1 MGLLDLYYNVGTQL
15 NQIYNDY
22 STAYPS
28 TNTGTPTNTQNPGGP
43 VDTFHQNYDEYDKYL
58 DTNDLYSGELK
69 NILDITNYDVEN
81 PSVQGGPL
89 NDTTTQYPA
98 TVTGTPNAFANPG
111 GPPTN
116 FSPPNDPNST
126 FLNNYFQSH
135 NRLYNTLYT
144 TNLDVE
150 HPGVQG
156 GPNGDGTTSYPS
168 TVTGTPTSF
177 ANPGGPL
184 TWFYPNYT
192 PQFQYIYNVPN
203 GGDGELRYTLN
214 ITNLDVQNPGVSG
227 GPARPVDDPTIYP
240 QYVSGVPN
248 NTQNPGG
255 PVRKFKQNYKPNKEY
270 VNNIPNNGDGELQYT
285 LDITNLDVDNPSVLG
300 GPVADNTTQY
310 PPFVSGTP
318 TVLFNTLGSGP
329 FINSGAPPYR
339 FGHPYHPHYT
349 YLFNLPNA
357 GSGILANTLAIT
369 NFDVE
374 NSNVVGGPLNDST
387 TNYPVYTTG
396 IPTSQ
401 SNYSIWNGGSG
412 TSAKRFTQIYSPN
425 NEYLISNPFTSSFL
439 IANSQLISSLEVTNL
454 DIEKQGAFGGPNTD
468 ITTQYYQAPLT
479 TGTPT
484 SQSNF
489 NLTSPFASGVAPKPF
504 THPWSNTSTYLN
516 SNPIAVNNSGQL
528 KNTLAVTNFDVED
541 PSVLGGPLNDTS
553 TVYPAA
559 NVTHTSQIRGW
570 FAEPSQPPSRFNHT
584 FTPTN
589 TYESFIQAY
598 V

>member
-22 STAYPS
+22 STQYPQ

-43 VDTFHQNYDEYDKYL
+43 VQNFNQDYDENDTYL
-58 DTNDLYSGELK
+58 NNFPNTLENT
-69 NILDITNYDVEN
+69 LDITNFDVED

-89 NDTTTQYPA
+89 TDITTQYPA

-126 FLNNYFQSH
+126 FLNNYFQSR
-135 NRLYNTLYT
+135 NRLYNTLYI

-156 GPNGDGTTSYPS
+156 GPNGDGTTSYPP

-192 PQFQYIYNVPN
+192 PQFQYINNIPN
-203 GGDGELRYTLN
+203 GGDGELRYTLD

-227 GPARPVDDPTIYP
+227 GPARPVDDPTQYP
-240 QYVSGVPN
+240 STNTGTPT

-255 PVRKFKQNYKPNKEY
+255 PVRKFKQDYKPNKEY
-270 VNNIPNNGDGELQYT
+270 INNIPNGGDGELRYT
-285 LDITNLDVDNPSVLG
+285 LDITNLDVENPSVLG

-310 PPFVSGTP
+310 PPFASGTP
-318 TVLFNTLGSGP
+318 TIFTNNLGSGP

-349 YLFNLPNA
+349 YLYNLPNA
-357 GSGILANTLAIT
+357 GSGILANTLNIT

-374 NSNVVGGPLNDST
+374 NSNVQGGPLSDFT

-396 IPTSQ
+396 VPTSA

-412 TSAKRFTQIYSPN
+412 TSAKNFTPRYSPN
-425 NEYLISNPFTSSFL
+425 NEYIVSNPFNTGFL
-439 IANSQLISSLEVTNL
+439 LFGGELINTL
-454 DIEKQGAFGGPNTD
+454 DITNFDIENKLAFGGPYGD
-468 ITTQYYQAPLT
+468 ITTQYWQAPLT

-489 NLTSPFASGVAPKPF
+489 NLTSPFVSGVPPKPF
-504 THPWSNTSTYLN
+504 THPWTNTSTYLA
-516 SNPIAVNNSGQL
+516 SNPIALNNSGQL

-541 PSVLGGPLNDTS
+541 SSVLGGPLNDVS

-559 NVTHTSQIRGW
+559 NVTHTSPIRGW
-570 FAEPSQPPSRFNHT
+570 FAEPSQPPSNFNHIY
-584 FTPTN
+584 TPTN

-598 V
+598 A